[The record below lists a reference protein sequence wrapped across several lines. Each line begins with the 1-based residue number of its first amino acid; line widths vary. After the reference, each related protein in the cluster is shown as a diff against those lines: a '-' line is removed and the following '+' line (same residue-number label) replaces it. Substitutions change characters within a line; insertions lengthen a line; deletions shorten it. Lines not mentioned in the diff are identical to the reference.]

1 MAKFITMKFHGISM
15 LVLLLITLYLC
26 YISLQN
32 GINIWFAAATYTD
45 QTTSLVEKNYL
56 VFPLLWCCY
65 FAFMYCNPLDFE
77 V

>member
-45 QTTSLVEKNYL
+45 QTTSLVEKITWFFRYYGVVISL
-56 VFPLLWCCY
+56 YVLQPFG
-65 FAFMYCNPLDFE
+65 F
-77 V
+77 